1 MRLTSFT
8 DYALRVLIYV
18 AAHPEART
26 TIADTARAFAIS
38 EHHLTKVVHLL
49 GKEGF
54 LTNVRGRGGGFVL
67 ARPPERINVGD
78 VVRATEAS
86 VPAECFDRATNTC
99 SIAPVCRLRGVL
111 AEAVEAFHKTL
122 DHYTLADLIRNRPQL
137 AKVMFEPRGAARSS
151 RCSAKDGT
159 PAAPCLTRP

>member
-38 EHHLTKVVHLL
+38 ENHLTKVVHLL
-49 GKEGF
+49 GRAGF

-86 VPAECFDRATNTC
+86 IPAECFDPASNRCT
-99 SIAPVCRLRGVL
+99 IAPACRLRGVL
-111 AEAVEAFHKTL
+111 AEAVDAFHQTL
-122 DHYTLADLIRNRPQL
+122 DHYTLADLIGNRREL
-137 AKVMFEPRGAARSS
+137 AKVMFAPPPKGR
-151 RCSAKDGT
+151 AKV
-159 PAAPCLTRP
+159 